1 MPLLIALLP
10 AIVGG
15 AIYIWIALS
24 LGRHDWPEAG
34 ACQQCG
40 YDRSG
45 LKGAAPCPECGEVEG
60 WQRHD
65 APLSAREVVVL
76 FAAFVLLPLPFLLAL
91 PLRFATVLLESSTGL
106 SGSQIVELGWMYGSG
121 PFVLAHCLAME
132 FCVRQVFGRRRPRQA
147 PTIVVCAVLFCVASV
162 IVSAMTTM
170 IVLFPFMKD

>member
-1 MPLLIALLP
+1 MVAVFFLP

-15 AIYIWIALS
+15 AIYIWITLW
-24 LGRHDWPEAG
+24 LGRRDWPEAG

-45 LKGAAPCPECGEVEG
+45 LKAAAPCPECGEVEG
-60 WQRHD
+60 LQRCD

-106 SGSQIVELGWMYGSG
+106 SGSQIVESCWMYGSG
-121 PFVLAHCLAME
+121 PFVLVHCLAME
-132 FCVRQVFGRRRPRQA
+132 FCVRQVHGCRRPRKA
-147 PTIVVCAVLFCVASV
+147 PTILVRAVLIGTASV
-162 IVSAMTTM
+162 IVSAMTTV